1 MRLSSLYNR
10 GTTVKD
16 QPAFMVQARSVLLG
30 SALALG
36 ALGLGGCTSVSNVI
50 QPMLPD
56 SMKSAPKVTTEQD
69 AANELAKYDPTAQR
83 LDPPRNLNRF
93 LAKADGQCAP
103 VTGPGP
109 NDYANG
115 KVHDIY
121 SILSMSAI
129 DRDQWANAAQY
140 KTGPAW
146 ICFNKNMRG
155 HGAYYNG
162 EGVLVLNDRST
173 MAAQI
178 AATSH
183 ELAHLTQEL
192 EGLTPYALRNVLDE
206 EGLLHLFFAQEA
218 SAEALSVQALWEMKE
233 SGFPGPWQGHNTFQ
247 GCRSTPGICY
257 KSVSDAFARVAKD
270 DPDNVTNGAAMRAAV
285 YAWYDHPVTVSTY
298 RSMFFR
304 DSGFAPFKASKIPG
318 YADNEILG
326 RLGEVPTYRINFIED
341 AGGLR
346 NILLQESPR
355 KAAFPSYKP

>member
-10 GTTVKD
+10 DTTAHNRA
-16 QPAFMVQARSVLLG
+16 AFMVKARSVLLG
-30 SALALG
+30 SALAIG
-36 ALGLGGCTSVSNVI
+36 ALGLGGCSSVSKAI

-56 SMKSAPKVTTEQD
+56 SMKSASQETTEQD
-69 AANELAKYDPTAQR
+69 AVVAPTRYDPSATM
-83 LDPPRNLNRF
+83 LVPPRNLNRF
-93 LAKADGQCAP
+93 LTKADGQCAP

-109 NDYANG
+109 NGYANAR
-115 KVHDIY
+115 VHDIY
-121 SILSMSAI
+121 SMLSTSAI
-129 DRDQWANAAQY
+129 GRDQWANAAQY

-162 EGVLVLNDRST
+162 EGVLVLNDKST

-178 AATSH
+178 AAASH

-218 SAEALSVQALWEMKE
+218 AAEALSVQALWEMKE
-233 SGFPGPWQGHNTFQ
+233 SGWSGPWQGHNTFK
-247 GCRSTPGICY
+247 GCSSTPGICY
-257 KSVSDAFARVAKD
+257 KSVSDAFARVAND
-270 DPDNVTNGAAMRAAV
+270 DPDNVKNGAAMRAAV

-326 RLGEVPTYRINFIED
+326 RLGEVPTYQINFIED

-346 NILLQESPR
+346 NILMQGSPR